1 MTERILLSLDGSA
14 TADGRGGE
22 TEVDRTG
29 KVDRAIDHAVDLAA
43 RTGGTVH
50 ALYVV
55 DTGRYGEPAL
65 SSAELVVDAAE
76 DAGHDLLAAVDRRG
90 RERGVTV
97 RTRRCHGRPNEELA
111 AYAAEIDA
119 DAVVLAGRRP
129 PGRVRRGLER
139 VADTVV
145 APGAVV
151 GR

>member
-14 TADGRGGE
+14 TAGEGTGE
-22 TEVDRTG
+22 TERDRTG
-29 KVDRAIDHAVDLAA
+29 EVDRAIDHAVDLAA
-43 RTGGTVH
+43 RTGGVVH

-65 SSAELVVDAAE
+65 SSAELVVDDAE
-76 DAGHDLLAAVDRRG
+76 DAGHDLLAVVDRRG

-97 RTRRCHGRPNEELA
+97 RTRRCHGRPNEELP

-119 DAVVLAGRRP
+119 DAVVLTGRRR
-129 PGRVRRGLER
+129 PGRVRRELER

-151 GR
+151 ER

>member
-14 TADGRGGE
+14 TEGHGAE
-22 TEVDRTG
+22 AT
-29 KVDRAIDHAVDLAA
+29 DRAIDHALASA
-43 RTGGTVH
+43 ERTGGTVH

-65 SSAELVVDAAE
+65 SSAEIFVDDAE

-97 RTRRCHGRPNEELA
+97 LTRCCHGRPNEELP

-119 DAVVLAGRRP
+119 DTVVLAGRRR
-129 PGRVRRGLER
+129 PGRVRKELER

-145 APGAVV
+145 APGALV